1 MPLPLRSV
9 WISDFRQLEG
19 PWRFPLDAPI
29 VLMHGPNG
37 AGKTSVLSAIELA
50 LTGDIRSM
58 RRHDDRYTAHL
69 PTHGQDFATVAIEVA
84 DRHGTVHSPGRMT
97 VGGARIEGAPA
108 LDPDVAQFYAE
119 RSYLDQ
125 VSLGQL
131 LDLYQYREGKE
142 ESALARFVNE
152 LLGLDQ
158 LDALR
163 SGLADTTDVRRLKN
177 LSDPFASAKA
187 EAEQAAAAL
196 TKASAELK
204 AAEAELVRL
213 HEELRPVAGQLGQ
226 EASRSQDETGVDVE
240 EIESFL
246 DRETGVRRG
255 PRELTRSLT
264 GLGGQIR
271 SLLSRPATMRL
282 DEARIAAAAAAQAYQ
297 EWLDTYEAPVA
308 ALQADAAQLDLD
320 GDGALGNRLDTELA
334 SIDAQLARHEDAVSD
349 VTGAT
354 ALLAELTA
362 KLDALLERIAQVE
375 REAGSLASSLA
386 ALREH
391 IVDDICPVCDRDFTE
406 VSGDH
411 LASHLQA
418 KIAQISDRGRELE
431 ELQSQRYETVPDL
444 HQAVRS
450 LRAIEANVL
459 AEDQLNAVSSRRRGV
474 AMLRS
479 RFDELTEPI
488 RTGQDLARIRRD
500 IERDVADL
508 DALQTE
514 EATVRA
520 TLSDHASALGVPAP
534 PPDASLDQTWRDL
547 SDLAAQSDAKERA
560 RIEALSEAHRLIKAI
575 SDAQQ
580 AVETLQRSVTDV
592 ASRKLDWDERMTEAG
607 RRRAVARSV
616 HTAASTTRTQ
626 IVQRVFTES
635 LNDVWADVFS
645 RLAPREPFIPAFGI
659 PTSTKTA
666 LKLRLETIHPSGDPG
681 GPPTL
686 MLSAGNLNTAALSL
700 FIALHLAVDPL
711 IPCMVFDDPVQSM
724 DEVHIAQFAS
734 LLRVLSKQH
743 ERQVIVAVHERELF
757 DYLALELS
765 PAYEGDELITIEL
778 GPDKGR
784 GSDDGISRVEWSP
797 DPAIAV

>member
-1 MPLPLRSV
+1 
-9 WISDFRQLEG
+9 
-19 PWRFPLDAPI
+19 
-29 VLMHGPNG
+29 
-37 AGKTSVLSAIELA
+37 
-50 LTGDIRSM
+50 
-58 RRHDDRYTAHL
+58 
-69 PTHGQDFATVAIEVA
+69 
-84 DRHGTVHSPGRMT
+84 MT

-142 ESALARFVNE
+142 ESALARFVND

-163 SGLADTTDVRRLKN
+163 SGLADTTDVRRLKK
-177 LSDPFASAKA
+177 LSNPFASAEA
-187 EAEQAAAAL
+187 EAEQAAAAAL
-196 TKASAELK
+196 TKASADLK
-204 AAEAELVRL
+204 AAEAELVRF

-226 EASRSQDETGVDVE
+226 ETSQSQDETKVDVE

-246 DRETGVRRG
+246 DLETGVRRD

-264 GLGGQIR
+264 DLGGQIR
-271 SLLSRPATMRL
+271 SLLSRPAKMRL
-282 DEARIAAAAAAQAYQ
+282 DEARVAAASATQAYQ
-297 EWLDTYEAPVA
+297 VWRDTYEAPVA
-308 ALQADAAQLDLD
+308 ALRADAAQLDFD
-320 GDGALGNRLDTELA
+320 GDGSMGIRLDTELA

-349 VTGAT
+349 LAGAT
-354 ALLAELTA
+354 LLLADLTA
-362 KLDALLERIAQVE
+362 KMDALLDRISQVE
-375 REAGSLASSLA
+375 REAGSLASSLS

-411 LASHLQA
+411 LAGHLQA
-418 KIAQISDRGRELE
+418 KIAQITDRGRALE
-431 ELQSQRYETVPDL
+431 ELQSQCRENAPDL
-444 HQAVRS
+444 DQADRS

-459 AEDQLNAVSSRRRGV
+459 AEDQLNAVTSRRRAV

-500 IERDVADL
+500 IEHDVADL
-508 DALQTE
+508 EALQTE

-520 TLSDHASALGVPAP
+520 ALSDHASALGVPAP

-547 SDLAAQSDAKERA
+547 SDLAAQSDAEA
-560 RIEALSEAHRLIKAI
+560 SASLEALREARRLIGAI

-580 AVETLQRSVTDV
+580 AVETLQRSVTDA

-607 RRRAVARSV
+607 RRRTVARSV

-666 LKLRLETIHPSGDPG
+666 LELRLETIHPSGDPG
-681 GPPTL
+681 GPPSL

-724 DEVHIAQFAS
+724 DEVHVAQFAG

-757 DYLALELS
+757 EYLALELS

-784 GSDDGISRVEWSP
+784 GSDDGINRVEWSP